1 MMFLGNDLDEDGP
14 AELAQ
19 VADVVDGLEPEFVHT
34 DGLRHHDLDGVVVV
48 LLDPLGADDLA
59 ARRDHSDKRVEM
71 VGADQAWARAAGFS
85 CD

>member
-1 MMFLGNDLDEDGP
+1 MMLLGNDLDEDGP

-19 VADVVDGLEPEFVHT
+19 VADVVDGLEPEFVDA
-34 DGLRHHDLDGVVVV
+34 DGLRHHDLDGVIVV

-59 ARRDHSDKRVEM
+59 AGRDHSDKRVEM
-71 VGADQAWARAAGFS
+71 VGADQAWGEPAESS